1 MDTTLF
7 PKTVVDID
15 GRSVDVDVLAKR
27 YVLIFITLKATWCPV
42 CPQLLLI
49 LNFHGLKDDCQTS
62 FCDPF
67 DRSITKIPQEEI
79 PFNRLLLRQDAF
91 FIIICPGPVE
101 KVRQIQN
108 DCNFSNFPYHF
119 VVDEDLSLATSIN
132 LRYFFFSN
140 DVSLNM
146 ITNYSFDTQHYQRM
160 SRNEIWP
167 CIAHIIPETLAVR
180 PVFFGRGPGFYGY
193 RDLLTYLREYRIQ
206 VEDNAG
212 KLILKAKKVET
223 RLRKSILTENSVENV
238 QQMQTDQPQQET
250 HREQIFPIELLSS
263 IFEYLEPIEIV
274 KSVTATS
281 RLWRAIGLE
290 VIVVNLKREMKIVSE
305 SLVTYPRTANNP
317 MPYFSRIVMLKQ
329 MNKLVGIY
337 ELEQQINYLI
347 KIVEISQ
354 RLLVYCNVD

>member
-132 LRYFFFSN
+132 LR
-140 DVSLNM
+140 
-146 ITNYSFDTQHYQRM
+146 M

-290 VIVVNLKREMKIVSE
+290 NLIH
-305 SLVTYPRTANNP
+305 LD
-317 MPYFSRIVMLKQ
+317 
-329 MNKLVGIY
+329 
-337 ELEQQINYLI
+337 
-347 KIVEISQ
+347 
-354 RLLVYCNVD
+354 C